1 MNILKQKKYR
11 AMSALVKYSFV
22 IVLVCTVAMPFAF
35 VGASHVPGHKDVPDT
50 TTTGTKQTPDTTT
63 TGVRQNPDTTT
74 TGTSL
79 KINTKINN
87 PLGDSIKDI
96 PSFIRAI
103 INIVLTIGVPI
114 VVLAIIY
121 AGFLFVTA
129 QGNEEKLKT
138 AKKTFMYTI
147 IGATILLGAF
157 VIANAIRGTVE
168 EIRRTT

>member
-11 AMSALVKYSFV
+11 VMSALVKYSFV

-35 VGASHVPGHKDVPDT
+35 VRGEDGHPGTPN
-50 TTTGTKQTPDTTT
+50 TGPSTPNKGPSTPN
-63 TGVRQNPDTTT
+63 TGPSTPKNAPE
-74 TGTSL
+74 L

-96 PSFIRAI
+96 PSFIRAL

-147 IGATILLGAF
+147 IGAAILLGAF

>member
-1 MNILKQKKYR
+1 MKILKQKKYR
-11 AMSALVKYSFV
+11 VLSVLAKYSFV
-22 IVLVCTVAMPFAF
+22 IVIVFAMAMPFVFIQANQSP
-35 VGASHVPGHKDVPDT
+35 V
-50 TTTGTKQTPDTTT
+50 
-63 TGVRQNPDTTT
+63 
-74 TGTSL
+74 L

-96 PSFIRAI
+96 PSFIKAI
-103 INIVLTIGVPI
+103 INIVLTVGVPI

-138 AKKTFMYTI
+138 AKKTFLYTI
-147 IGATILLGAF
+147 IGAAILLGAF

-168 EIRRTT
+168 EIKKTT

>member
-11 AMSALVKYSFV
+11 AMSALAKYSFL
-22 IVLVCTVAMPFAF
+22 IVLVCTVAMPVVVTHA
-35 VGASHVPGHKDVPDT
+35 VSNTGGGGSNTGTGGSNTGGGGSNTGGGAS
-50 TTTGTKQTPDTTT
+50 QE
-63 TGVRQNPDTTT
+63 
-74 TGTSL
+74 SF

-96 PSFIRAI
+96 PSFIRAL

-147 IGATILLGAF
+147 IGAAILLGAF